1 MPIDLTPEERARRGA
16 LWRADLD
23 TLPVRVVAHAIERL
37 GRWAVPLSPHTL
49 LVPQHPAE
57 TDLAMT
63 IADVIVYA
71 RTGRTSDWDDAAS
84 ALDALQTL
92 SILYDAPLR
101 DDATPADWID
111 DSDHEG
117 LRGELAEVAR
127 AAIARTHLERGEPVP
142 RVRLAALAGVSVET
156 IKKALRVAALAT
168 AKPKRGA
175 VGRPARGDGGGRQAL
190 DVDCASARAW
200 LAERGVAG
208 VASEKRKTPRILARG
223 PGHR

>member
-23 TLPVRVVAHAIERL
+23 SLPVRVVAHAIERL
-37 GRWAVPLSPHTL
+37 ARWAVPLSPHTL

-57 TDLAMT
+57 TDLALT
-63 IADVIVYA
+63 IADVIAYA
-71 RTGRTSDWDDAAS
+71 RTGRAGDWSDADS
-84 ALDALQTL
+84 ALDALQTV

-127 AAIARTHLERGEPVP
+127 AAIARTHLELGEPIP
-142 RVRLAALAGVSVET
+142 RGRLAALAGVSIST
-156 IKKALRVAALAT
+156 IEKAIRLEVLTT
-168 AKPKRGA
+168 AKPAKRGA
-175 VGRPARGDGGGRQAL
+175 AGRPARGDGGGKRAL

-208 VASEKRKTPRILARG
+208 LAR
-223 PGHR
+223 

>member
-23 TLPVRVVAHAIERL
+23 TLPVRVVAYAIERL
-37 GRWAVPLSPHTL
+37 ARWVVPLSPHPL
-49 LVPQHPAE
+49 LVPQYPAE
-57 TDLAMT
+57 TDLALT
-63 IADVIVYA
+63 IADVLAYA
-71 RTGRTSDWDDAAS
+71 RTGRAGDWSDAGS
-84 ALDALQTL
+84 ALDALL
-92 SILYDAPLR
+92 SISILYDAPLR

-111 DSDHEG
+111 DSERDG

-156 IKKALRVAALAT
+156 IKKALRLGALVT

-175 VGRPARGDGGGRQAL
+175 AGRPARGDGGGRQAL

-200 LAERGVAG
+200 LAERGVGG
-208 VASEKRKTPRILARG
+208 VL
-223 PGHR
+223 